1 MGGKVDI
8 GTARLRVTGLAEV
21 AMPVIG
27 LASAGWPGCRCH
39 GGGGDTY
46 VVRGAILAVG
56 GMPILTR
63 GGEAVTIRNS

>member
-39 GGGGDTY
+39 GGGGDTPLP
-46 VVRGAILAVG
+46 VGRDAGATAEAA
-56 GMPILTR
+56 TR
-63 GGEAVTIRNS
+63 MC